1 MEDNIFNNSPLAF
14 TTPLSKSIELKYL
27 LRKVPTKGNIVYE
40 YNPFRNYRLDED
52 MYEYKNHLYTLEELK
67 TKFNITTDGNSW
79 SENLGD
85 EAAPIL
91 IEAGSLVDFE
101 TNQLQFDLQHPVDII
116 PQYSYDGSVNLILND
131 GKNIPRLINSR
142 FTTLS
147 KNTYEVKDRKGNND
161 TNIYDRG
168 SQFDIDTSLYKRVVE
183 IPELEFLGVR
193 GGGNLKAG
201 NYVFYFKYADA
212 DGNET
217 DFVAESG
224 LVSLF
229 IGTDL
234 DSVRQGIR
242 DENTYKSVRFFI
254 YNIDSG
260 YSYVSVYYTRVSGD
274 VDGNPSKT
282 AHRINKKFEINKSLC
297 CTINISGFEDIT
309 DIPISDINIQY
320 NIAQSVEAQ
329 AACQNMLFLGN
340 IHRPDIN
347 YKELTDLS
355 LRFLPIVDTSKKYSA
370 PKQDYQ
376 ETSKNTYVDPSFIYN
391 YTGYMNGE
399 IYHLGIVYILAD
411 NSLSPVFNIRGRNN
425 INTDTNNLYNSI
437 PVFQKKNNE
446 IQYDGDGNPIRIY
459 ISSDEQTGEIISN
472 ELYENFEDKGEL
484 ENAWGVVKLQQPHQD
499 AWNDSNTIYGIKIKL
514 DHGNEV
520 LQCLK
525 KLNIKGF
532 FFVRQKRIPLRLC
545 QALTIGLE
553 KQSCTPVLPV
563 SYNTIRQ
570 YKNKSTEGT
579 DKLCYIT
586 ERFLNDDK
594 KLVEDF
600 ISRTYIIDTNNVEI
614 SAAICPEYDVN
625 PQYFNQLF
633 TGSKFYITQANF
645 KPADEWLSLE
655 SQASRHFYSGVPV
668 NNNSADPDTA
678 YPIDIVGVPDDVSAI
693 IYQNQKYR
701 SRAGEAEEAWRFQYL
716 EYDNKVKD
724 AFNIVRGSY
733 GPYLGIDGYNKPCSI
748 ININSPDYVD
758 MNIRDKFEVRHA
770 DKTPYYAISKRY
782 ALKDFS
788 NFTEIE
794 EPLYRGDSFI
804 CTFTHRFN
812 RNFQDPEAP
821 TNDQIVD
828 PDTWADNYTI
838 DKKEELAKINRGD
851 VNAVPLGMW
860 VTFTLVSSMNLN
872 IRALD
877 PSFPTE
883 EGLTGHK
890 RGFHPYY
897 PASTE
902 GSFKMPESF
911 VHNGGYNM
919 TVGEKYNFILPDVP
933 YIKNEFVTRILYS
946 DIHINDAFKNGFR
959 VFQLSH
965 YRDYPR
971 TYGSIIKLV
980 ELNGNLLCVF
990 EHGVALIPVNERA
1003 VAGEGSGGNV
1013 FINTSNVLPENPR
1026 VLSDMYGSQWS
1037 ESVIKTPYYVYG
1049 VDTIGKKIWRT
1060 NGQKF
1065 EIISDFKIQKFLNDN
1080 ISLTE
1085 RELTPIIGIRNVKT
1099 HYNAFKQDVMFTFYD
1114 NLSGFYEKVWNIC
1127 YNEILE
1133 KWITFYSWVP
1143 SYSANID
1150 NIFFSFNRDTSK
1162 YISKLGISKENS
1174 DFAEGIVLSENIFT
1188 VPPVDGDDATIGE
1201 VKIGKL
1207 SLKNVQLPQGI
1218 NNDPSK
1224 GIVLTYTWSL
1234 ERDNEQNYKYFE
1246 IRGKNVDPNDSN
1258 SPLEYYLYLKAGIA
1272 YEDYRKHFLANIF
1285 SYNPD
1290 THRRVLKNPNDEDY
1304 NDRLVALLNIKC
1316 NIDLKYTGTD
1326 NNIKYYSSGWT
1337 ENKTL
1342 DYGDYQTVVAV
1353 MPKENEEMLTTDF
1366 WKHGQAGIIDIK
1378 DKIKPTLWY
1387 SKQHPFEFEFVVV
1400 DNPQFHK
1407 IFNNLQIVSNKAK
1420 PESFHYEIVG
1430 ESYDFAPEKKNI
1442 FIRQEMIKDFYQYN
1456 GSDILYDKRFLELTP
1471 KQNVKSTLF
1480 PLYYSRQDKANTIE
1494 DYYRLHEDW
1503 SSNNTLDAYY
1513 GINTPNKDFVNLSG
1527 TEVVYDE
1534 LLNEFRLWIHA
1545 KAYDIAERG
1554 RIRGNMHYLEDL
1566 WDIQINPIVFVQKNE
1581 VWGGTYRLT
1590 RGYYYMQYDY
1600 YQVSKATPVEQTT
1613 ETGETQIVGYN
1624 LTWTR
1629 RTDRH
1634 NPILIK
1640 MNDNLYNGNEVYYDI
1655 QCNTTAGK
1663 YIKTAYN
1670 KGLYYLT
1677 DPNNFDGKTSLIID
1691 RPQNEMDQVAKS
1703 ECSLSAGARNT
1714 SYCSVNQLN
1723 NYRNKKE
1730 FISAKVDTSTDGFD
1744 LMWDNF
1750 ISIETRMPISIGN
1763 TPIPSDLQN
1772 FNSLEIYP
1780 TDEYTEPEMVD
1791 KYMPKDIREFIDDK
1805 YTWKDIDTTNWSVF
1819 PARVNPYSEYPTY
1832 PSGNSRKEA
1841 KIKDKYLKVRVR
1853 YSGEELAVIAALKT
1867 LFTISY
1873 A

>member
-1 MEDNIFNNSPLAF
+1 MGNF
-14 TTPLSKSIELKYL
+14 TTDALNFKKPLNKEINFKYL
-27 LRKVPTKGNIVYE
+27 LRRVPTKGNIVYE

-79 SENLGD
+79 SGVDNETV
-85 EAAPIL
+85 PIL

-212 DGNET
+212 DENET

-242 DENTYKSVRFFI
+242 DENTYKSARFFLS
-254 YNIDSG
+254 NIDSG

-282 AHRINKKFEINKSLC
+282 AHRVNKKFEINKSLC

-355 LRFLPIVDTSKKYSA
+355 LRFCPSLVTKSYIPIQY
-370 PKQDYQ
+370 DYQ
-376 ETSKNTYVDPSFIYN
+376 ESAKNTYADPNFIYN

-425 INTDTNNLYNSI
+425 ISVDSTNEGNSSLYNNI
-437 PVFQKKNNE
+437 PVFKKRKDNNIE
-446 IQYDGDGNPIRIY
+446 HIEYDNEGNPIRIY

-472 ELYENFEDKGEL
+472 ESYTFGDKGEL
-484 ENAWGVVKLQQPHQD
+484 ENVWGVIKLNAAD
-499 AWNDSNTIYGIKIKL
+499 VDGENIYGLKISLYNQAQDVIK
-514 DHGNEV
+514 
-520 LQCLK
+520 CLK
-525 KLNIKGF
+525 DLGIKGF

-545 QALTIGLE
+545 QALTIGLD

-563 SYNTIRQ
+563 SYNTIKQ
-570 YKNKSTEGT
+570 YKNESTESN
-579 DKLCYIT
+579 DNLCYVA
-586 ERFLNDDK
+586 ERFLNDER
-594 KLVEDF
+594 KLTEDF
-600 ISRTYIIDTNNVEI
+600 VERLYILDSGNVAVK
-614 SAAICPEYDVN
+614 AAICPEYDVN

-633 TGSKFYITQANF
+633 TGSKFYVTQANF
-645 KPADEWLSLE
+645 CSANNYLNVNLSE
-655 SQASRHFYSGVPV
+655 SRHFYLGPPV
-668 NNNSADPDTA
+668 ANNSADPNTI
-678 YPIDIVGVPDDVSAI
+678 YHTDIVAVPDDTAVV
-693 IYQNQKYR
+693 IYQDQKYR
-701 SRAGEAEEAWRFQYL
+701 GRAGEAEEAWRFKYLQYS
-716 EYDNKVKD
+716 NKVKN
-724 AFNIVRGSY
+724 ASNLVRGSY
-733 GPYLGIDGYNKPCSI
+733 GPYLGIDGYSNPGSI
-748 ININSPDYVD
+748 ININSPDYLD

-782 ALKDFS
+782 ALKDFKEDRS
-788 NFTEIE
+788 NNNLNSLIDN
-794 EPLYRGDSFI
+794 LYRGDSFI

-828 PDTWADNYTI
+828 PDTWADNYTV

-980 ELNGNLLCVF
+980 ELNGNLLCIF

-1037 ESVIKTPYYVYG
+1037 ESIIKTPYYVYG

-1188 VPPVDGDDATIGE
+1188 VPPVDGDNATIGE
-1201 VKIGKL
+1201 VEIGKL

-1246 IRGKNVDPNDSN
+1246 IRGKNVDPNDPN
-1258 SPLEYYLYLKAGIA
+1258 SPLEYWLYLKAGIA

-1285 SYNPD
+1285 SYNPE

-1304 NDRLVALLNIKC
+1304 NDRLVVLLNIKC
-1316 NIDLKYTGTD
+1316 NIDLRYEGTD

-1353 MPKENEEMLTTDF
+1353 MPEENEEMLTTDF

-1387 SKQHPFEFEFVVV
+1387 SKQHPFEFEFVVI

-1534 LLNEFRLWIHA
+1534 LLNEFRLWVHA

-1581 VWGGTYRLT
+1581 VWGGTYRLIQGNYFIQYT
-1590 RGYYYMQYDY
+1590 YYKLL
-1600 YQVSKATPVEQTT
+1600 S
-1613 ETGETQIVGYN
+1613 I
-1624 LTWTR
+1624 
-1629 RTDRH
+1629 
-1634 NPILIK
+1634 NPIWSTPTDPMMVPQIIGYDLNWGTYTNHNVPVNIP
-1640 MNDNLYNGNEVYYDI
+1640 MNFGNLSGKEIYYDI
-1655 QCNTTAGK
+1655 ACNTTTNNVIG
-1663 YIKTAYN
+1663 TPYN
-1670 KGLYYLT
+1670 EGLYYDLNPDNRIT
-1677 DPNNFDGKTSLIID
+1677 ID
-1691 RPQNEMDQVAKS
+1691 RPHSLIAKQS
-1703 ECSLSAGARNT
+1703 CTYPTDALHKSSCSIGE
-1714 SYCSVNQLN
+1714 YNQ
-1723 NYRNKKE
+1723 YRVGMTLY
-1730 FISAKVDTSTDGFD
+1730 ISSDVDTSAAGFD
-1744 LMWDNF
+1744 LEWTKF
-1750 ISIETRMPISIGN
+1750 EPVETRIPISIGN
-1763 TPIPSDLQN
+1763 TPIPSDLQD
-1772 FNSLEIYP
+1772 FDSLDIQP
-1780 TDEYTEPEMVD
+1780 SDAYTEPEKVD

-1819 PARVNPYSEYPTY
+1819 PAKGSSYPTY
-1832 PSGNSRKEA
+1832 PGGNSRKEA